1 MDKKAV
7 KVFAGFI
14 KKNIRVNPFHLW
26 LNNSYK
32 INCSITRNLMRFV
45 FSRRFFILLAI
56 GFVPLSLS
64 WNFPELRTAVFVYDI
79 LLILLAITD
88 YFVSRKLP
96 EELTIRREFD
106 RRFAIGDTSKITLR
120 IENRSA
126 KTFLLNIKDEFP
138 PEMKLS
144 EKREAKFTIEGQRS
158 AEFSYNLTA
167 TRRGKYQFG
176 RTAVRFFS
184 RFGLV
189 WCQDYLNESENVKVY
204 PNMRRARE
212 MELKALGANSVLAM
226 RRKAIRRG
234 DGREFESL
242 RDYVRG
248 DELRHISWT
257 ATARRGKLTAR
268 QYQIER
274 DQTILIALDAGRL
287 MTGRIGDE
295 TKFDT
300 AIHASLALMSAA
312 ARGGDNCGLLVFGRK
327 VKKFLPPKRGV
338 EHLDA
343 VLESLYDLEPELI
356 EPSYSRAFQFIAAN
370 SKKRAFVVILTDLID
385 KESSKELLTSLKLL
399 RPRHLPLVVTIGDR
413 DLNKTVGEIPKEL
426 KDVFVQSAAEEIIH
440 QRESAL
446 RLVET
451 IGGLALDV
459 TANTLAPR
467 LLETYLRVKERG
479 LL

>member
-1 MDKKAV
+1 
-7 KVFAGFI
+7 
-14 KKNIRVNPFHLW
+14 
-26 LNNSYK
+26 
-32 INCSITRNLMRFV
+32 MRFV

-64 WNFPELRTAVFVYDI
+64 WNAPTLRYAVLAYDI
-79 LLILLAITD
+79 LLVTLALID
-88 YFVSRKLP
+88 YFTSRKLP
-96 EELTIRREFD
+96 ENFRIRREFEK
-106 RRFAIGDTSKITLR
+106 RFAIGDETQIRLH
-120 IENRSA
+120 IENAAPNNYRMQ
-126 KTFLLNIKDEFP
+126 IKDEFP
-138 PEMKLS
+138 PEMILGDV
-144 EKREAKFTIEGQRS
+144 REAKFDIEGQTT
-158 AEFSYNLTA
+158 ADFIYGLTPPK
-167 TRRGKYQFG
+167 RGKYWFG
-176 RTAVRFFS
+176 KTAVRYLS
-184 RFGLV
+184 RLGLV
-189 WCQDYLNESENVKVY
+189 WCQTDLGEAESVKVY

-212 MELKALGANSVLAM
+212 MALKALGAVSFLAVQ
-226 RRKAIRRG
+226 RKAVLRG
-234 DGREFESL
+234 EGRDFESM

-257 ATARRGKLTAR
+257 ATARRSKLTTR

-312 ARGGDNCGLLVFGRK
+312 ARGGDNCGLLIFGRK
-327 VKKFLPPKRGV
+327 VKKYLPPQKGV
-338 EHLDA
+338 RHIDA
-343 VLESLYDLEPELI
+343 VLEALHDLEPELI
-356 EPSYSRAFQFIAAN
+356 EPSYSRAFQFISVN
-370 SKKRAFVVILTDLID
+370 SKKRSFVVILTDLVD
-385 KESSKELLTSLKLL
+385 KESSKELISSLKLL

-413 DLNKTVGEIPKEL
+413 DLNHTVGEIPKEI
-426 KDVFVQSAAEEIIH
+426 KEVFTQSAAEEIIH

-451 IGGLALDV
+451 LGGLALDV
-459 TANTLAPR
+459 TTNSLAPK